1 MDILSLT
8 KVTSSFILTLIE
20 RDDGQKNKFW
30 RRQQMARVFKAR
42 MILYAAYGHCIIR
55 EDGSYYEHPRWFEL
69 AKEKW
74 AQVYKTTGTPCSCW
88 MCRGLEYNR
97 KEYKKKL
104 CVYSGINGVF
114 KGIGTKSVH

>member
-20 RDDGQKNKFW
+20 RDDGQK
-30 RRQQMARVFKAR
+30 ARVFKAR

-88 MCRGLEYNR
+88 MCRGFEYDR
-97 KEYKKKL
+97 KEYKKETRRIIRE
-104 CVYSGINGVF
+104 SME
-114 KGIGTKSVH
+114 